1 MFGPHSLLH
10 LQTFISPSTGTYIM
24 SGMPKHDR
32 YSKADIDAAVALGR
46 EAREY
51 VQSPDALWLDIVR
64 ELGFSLSARFKSTT
78 HDRQM
83 SDLDEAIACCRE
95 VTSKYSRR

>member
-1 MFGPHSLLH
+1 
-10 LQTFISPSTGTYIM
+10 M